1 MEKTVK
7 REYDTIVL
15 GLGGLGSAA
24 LYRLARRIGKDAL
37 GLEQF
42 TLEHRRG
49 SSQDHSRII
58 RLSYHTPGYVEL
70 AKHAYVAWTEVEADA
85 GEQLIFKVG
94 GLDLWPVNPAF
105 PMSDYTGSMKDCG
118 VAYERL
124 SAAEVMARWPQ
135 FRLTDD
141 VTGIY
146 QADGGIA
153 TPNLSNAA
161 HRRLA
166 RAYGAPIRERAPV
179 AAVRPVGNEIEI
191 EAGGETYRCRHLVV
205 AAGAWSN
212 HVLAHFGRRLHL
224 TITQEQVTYYRTP
237 HAADFMPDR
246 FPVWIWMDEPS
257 FYGFPV
263 FGEPGPKVAQDV
275 GGERVTPE
283 SRTFE
288 PNQATLARTEAFL
301 SRIIPT
307 MLGERLYT
315 KTCLYDLP
323 PDRNFVLCNLP
334 EQPNISLAIGAGHS
348 YKFAALIGKIL
359 CELALDGETRYDIAP
374 FHIDRPIL
382 LEDDPVTNFMC

>member
-1 MEKTVK
+1 MKQQ
-7 REYDTIVL
+7 YHTIIL

-24 LYRLARRIGKDAL
+24 LYWAARRLGPDVL

-42 TLEHRRG
+42 EIGHGRG
-49 SSQDHSRII
+49 GSQDHSRII

-70 AKHAYVAWTEVEADA
+70 AKAAYATWAEVEADA
-85 GEQLIFKVG
+85 GEQLIFRTG
-94 GLDLWPVNPAF
+94 GLDLWPSAPAY
-105 PMSDYTGSMKDCG
+105 PMADYTGSMDACG

-124 SAAEVMARWPQ
+124 SAAEVMRRWPQ
-135 FRLTDD
+135 FHLPDD

-153 TPNLSNAA
+153 TPTLSNAA

-166 RAYGAPIRERAPV
+166 LGYGATIRDNAPV
-179 AAVRPVGNEIEI
+179 EHVRPIGDELEVT
-191 EAGGETYRCRHLVV
+191 AGGVVYRCRHLII

-212 HVLAHFGRRLHL
+212 HVLAHLGRRLHL
-224 TITQEQVTYYRTP
+224 TVTQEQVTYFHSP
-237 HAADFMPDR
+237 LVEEFFPDR

-263 FGEPGPKVAQDV
+263 FGEAGPKAAQDV

-283 SRTFE
+283 TRTFE
-288 PNQATLARTEAFL
+288 PNAATLARTEAFL
-301 SRIIPT
+301 ARVLPG
-307 MLGERLYT
+307 MLGPHITT

-323 PDRNFVLCNLP
+323 PDRNFVLCRLP
-334 EQPNISLAIGAGHS
+334 EQPNVSLAIGAGHA
-348 YKFAALIGKIL
+348 YKFASLIGRIL
-359 CELALDGETRYDIAP
+359 SELAIDGQTGYDISP

-382 LEDDPVTNFMC
+382 LEENPVESFMC

>member
-1 MEKTVK
+1 MK

-24 LYRLARRIGKDAL
+24 LYRLARRIGHEAL
-37 GLEQF
+37 GIEQF
-42 TLEHRRG
+42 DLDHGFG
-49 SSQDHSRII
+49 SSRDHSRII

-70 AKHAYVAWTEVEADA
+70 AKHAYAAWAEVEADA
-85 GEQLIFKVG
+85 GEQLVFKTG
-94 GLDLWPVNPAF
+94 GLDLWPVNPAY
-105 PMSDYTGSMKDCG
+105 PMSDYTGSMDACG
-118 VAYERL
+118 VIYERL
-124 SAAEVMARWPQ
+124 PADEVMYRWPQ
-135 FRLTDD
+135 FRLADD

-166 RAYGAPIRERAPV
+166 LAYGAAIRDNAPV
-179 AAVRPVGNEIEI
+179 TAAHPVGDEIEI
-191 EAGGETYRCRHLVV
+191 VAGGETYRCRHLVI

-263 FGEPGPKVAQDV
+263 FGESGPKIAQDV

-283 SRTFE
+283 TRTFE
-288 PNQATLARTEAFL
+288 PNPTTLARTEAFL
-301 SRIIPT
+301 ADHIPT

-315 KTCLYDLP
+315 RTCLYDLP

-334 EQPNISLAIGAGHS
+334 EQPNVSLAIGAGHS

-359 CELALDGETRYDIAP
+359 SELALDGRTDYDISP

-382 LEDDPVTNFMC
+382 LEEDPALNFMC

>member
-1 MEKTVK
+1 MNQT
-7 REYDTIVL
+7 YDTIVL

-24 LYRLARRIGKDAL
+24 LYWLARRVGRGAL
-37 GLEQF
+37 GLEQYA
-42 TLEHRRG
+42 LDHDRG

-70 AKHAYVAWTEVEADA
+70 AKQAYAAWAEVEADA
-85 GEQLIFKVG
+85 GQQLIYKTG
-94 GLDLWPVNPAF
+94 GLDLWPADPAY
-105 PMSDYTGSMKDCG
+105 PMSDYTGSMDACG

-124 SAAEVMARWPQ
+124 TAAEVMVRWPQ
-135 FRLTDD
+135 FRLAED
-141 VTGIY
+141 VTGIF

-166 RAYGAPIRERAPV
+166 LAYRAEIRDNAPV
-179 AAVRPVGNEIEI
+179 TGIQPVGEAVEV
-191 EAGGETYRCRHLVV
+191 EAGGAVYRCRHLVV

-212 HVLAHFGRRLHL
+212 HVLAHFGRRMHL

-263 FGEPGPKVAQDV
+263 FGEPGPKAAQDV
-275 GGERVTPE
+275 GGDRVTPE
-283 SRTFE
+283 TRTFE
-288 PNQATLARTEAFL
+288 PNTATLARTEAFL
-301 SRIIPT
+301 GRHIPT

-323 PDRNFVLCNLP
+323 PDRNFVLCSLP
-334 EQPNISLAIGAGHS
+334 EQSNVSLAIGAGHS

-359 CELALDGETRYDIAP
+359 CDLALDGGTDCDIAP

-382 LEDDPVTNFMC
+382 LEEDPVVNFMC

>member
-1 MEKTVK
+1 MK
-7 REYDTIVL
+7 RKFDTIVL

-24 LYRLARRIGKDAL
+24 LYRLARRIGGEAL

-42 TLEHRRG
+42 ELGHSRG

-70 AKHAYVAWTEVEADA
+70 AKEAYVAWAEVEADA
-85 GEQLIFKVG
+85 GEQLVFKTG
-94 GLDLWPVNPAF
+94 GLDLWPADPAF
-105 PMSDYTGSMKDCG
+105 PMSDYAGSMAACD
-118 VAYERL
+118 VPFEL
-124 SAAEVMARWPQ
+124 LTAAEVMYRWPQ
-135 FRLTDD
+135 FRLPDD
-141 VTGIY
+141 VAGIY
-146 QADGGIA
+146 QAEGGIA

-161 HRRLA
+161 HLRLA
-166 RAYGAPIRERAPV
+166 RRYGAAIRDNAPV
-179 AAVRPVGNEIEI
+179 TAIQAQGSGIEI
-191 EAGGETYRCRHLVV
+191 EAGGDLYHCRHLVI

-212 HVLAHFGRRLHL
+212 HLLAHFGRRLHL

-237 HAADFMPDR
+237 HAVDFMPDR

-283 SRTFE
+283 TRTFE
-288 PNQATLARTEAFL
+288 VNPTTLARTETFL
-301 SRIIPT
+301 AQHLPM
-307 MLGERLYT
+307 MLGEQIYT

-323 PDRNFVLCNLP
+323 PDRNFVLCSLP

-359 CELALDGETRYDIAP
+359 CDLSLDGRTAYDIAP

-382 LEDDPVTNFMC
+382 LEENPPLNFMC